1 MAPDFWGKTGV
12 NPSDISGVVSVN
24 KGLQQFL
31 RQWYE
36 TPAGSL
42 LYQQE
47 RRLLEQGIGQ
57 LFGYYLVQL
66 GCPAELDWLQA
77 SRVSQKLVLDE
88 MLPGAAYNR
97 QKAVE
102 SVYENKQ
109 ETQNHTVHF
118 ALADLDYLPLAKES
132 IDVMLLPH
140 TLESVQ
146 DPYYLLRQVDGVLV
160 PEGHIVLTGFNPF
173 ACGIIKNRLGKQGK
187 SLRQANLVR
196 SRRVIEWLEV
206 LGYEVEDVN
215 FSTISCYADSAEDN
229 SFLGWRSLERLE
241 AALNRVGLQFGNVYC
256 IVARKRVDSPR
267 LVGLSWKSQRWFN
280 WGKAGQLAANRQ
292 HRKTGHHR

>member
-1 MAPDFWGKTGV
+1 M
-12 NPSDISGVVSVN
+12 SVN
-24 KGLQQFL
+24 QGLQQFL

-36 TPAGSL
+36 TPPGRL

-47 RRLLEQGIGQ
+47 KRLLEKGIRQ

-88 MLPGAAYNR
+88 VLAGQVYNR

-102 SVYENKQ
+102 NNPDSQ
-109 ETQNHTVHF
+109 QDTQNHSVHF

-140 TLESVQ
+140 TLESVS
-146 DPYYLLRQVDGVLV
+146 DPYYLLRQVDSALV
-160 PEGHIVLTGFNPF
+160 PEGHVVLTGFNPY
-173 ACGIIKNRLGKQGK
+173 ACGIVKNRLGKQGK
-187 SLRQANLVR
+187 SLRQANLVH

-206 LGYEVEDVN
+206 LGYEVEEVN
-215 FSTISCYADSAEDN
+215 FSTISCYADSADDH
-229 SFLGWRSLERLE
+229 SFLGWRLLERME
-241 AALNRVGLQFGNVYC
+241 TVLNRVGLQFGNVYC

-280 WGKAGQLAANRQ
+280 WGKAGPLAANRQ
-292 HRKTGHHR
+292 HRKTGYHR